1 MKSTW
6 MFSAAI
12 AAVLLVSPV
21 AAQGVFDAPS
31 SRLAAP
37 VSAPAVV
44 PDVVTPAAAPT
55 LGSMQSA
62 APVGV
67 RVIAPA
73 TPLVPAPAPRV
84 YGRNPA
90 LMIVGGAM
98 LLVGAVIGGDAG
110 TIVMIGG
117 GGLGLIGLWQYLS

>member
-1 MKSTW
+1 MKRIW
-6 MFSAAI
+6 ILSAAI
-12 AAVLLVSPV
+12 AAVLLVSPA

-31 SRLAAP
+31 VAPSAAP
-37 VSAPAVV
+37 SALAQ
-44 PDVVTPAAAPT
+44 VVTPVAAPT
-55 LGSMQSA
+55 LGSVQAA

-67 RVIAPA
+67 RAITPA
-73 TPLVPAPAPRV
+73 VPLVPAPAPRV

-117 GGLGLIGLWQYLS
+117 GGLGLLGLWQYLS